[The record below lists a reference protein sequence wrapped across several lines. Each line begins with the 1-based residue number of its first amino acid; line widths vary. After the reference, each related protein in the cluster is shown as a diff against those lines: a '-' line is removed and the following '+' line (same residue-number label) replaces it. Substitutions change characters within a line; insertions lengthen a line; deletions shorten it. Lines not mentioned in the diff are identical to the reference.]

1 MVVIINISERH
12 EMDVENIIDVESVIR
27 LCLNEVYKILI
38 PIQFV
43 FWVYLMLILAIVIRL
58 SDGAGGKG
66 GSLKSERAL
75 GKCKLFE
82 GV

>member
-38 PIQFV
+38 PVLFV

-58 SDGAGGKG
+58 FDGAGGKG
-66 GSLKSERAL
+66 GSLKSERVL
-75 GKCKLFE
+75 EKCKLFE
-82 GV
+82 DV